1 MAVIQRQFKKART
14 ELFVRQHELPS
25 PEPQVFEMEQRQNVT
40 SLDSF
45 RRRKEESERKLA
57 LKEYLSVLS
66 FNELLTE
73 SNDIIQELNNNP
85 LDTDLSHRST
95 LILKEFHDRI
105 RESKN
110 LEFTLGGLCQETE
123 ERLNEIQERL

>member
-1 MAVIQRQFKKART
+1 
-14 ELFVRQHELPS
+14 
-25 PEPQVFEMEQRQNVT
+25 MEQFGNVR
-40 SLDSF
+40 SLDTF
-45 RRRKEESERKLA
+45 RRRKEESERKIA

-73 SNDIIQELNNNP
+73 SNDIIQELNSNP
-85 LDTDLSHRST
+85 LDMDLSARST

-110 LEFTLGGLCQETE
+110 LENTLSDLCQETE
-123 ERLNEIQERL
+123 ERLSELHDRL